1 MGSGDLVEVEGS
13 KASSGEGVMKLE
25 DAVEL
30 LVVSALPLGKVIDR
44 EEALWR
50 ETQEAVARQVSKLVL
65 DTYIPPFCG
74 L

>member
-1 MGSGDLVEVEGS
+1 
-13 KASSGEGVMKLE
+13 MKLE